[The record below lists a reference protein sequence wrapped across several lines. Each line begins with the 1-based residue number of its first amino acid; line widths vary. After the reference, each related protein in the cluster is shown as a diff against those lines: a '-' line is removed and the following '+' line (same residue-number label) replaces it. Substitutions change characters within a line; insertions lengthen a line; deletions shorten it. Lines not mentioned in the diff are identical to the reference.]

1 MAHLQINDEN
11 HFFANDFLT
20 ILLSQVN
27 DVDLV
32 RYDRNVKFFS

>member
-11 HFFANDFLT
+11 QFFAIDFLT